1 MLERDVAMSLKS
13 VHAGMVSIMQQKIN
27 EYDLRIGLLHLAIM
41 VKKYPEKSQKEL
53 AKEMKFTEG
62 AMSQSVKRLIKEN
75 ILEQI
80 PLERDMRYNRLVVTP
95 KGETLIND
103 YEEYLVGVYED
114 LFIGFKEEELVL
126 FDNYLKKVR
135 NNMNIIIEKN
145 IEK

>member
-103 YEEYLVGVYED
+103 YEEYLVKVYED